1 MLDAITARI
10 DRGRRALGRATLM
23 PFLVRVGIAVS
34 FILALAVA
42 WPVEITAGRYLVPLV
57 VVAVYPAIVPR
68 GRGVTVAVLIVVG
81 GWLLDT
87 TWFDERVALWRV
99 LSLATLL
106 YIGHTLAALAAVLP
120 YDALVNLDVVT
131 GWLAR
136 ALVAVLIAA
145 VLIVV
150 ALGLTSALSGSA
162 FLIAT
167 LTGLAGAA
175 GATILLARLLRRP

>member
-10 DRGRRALGRATLM
+10 DRGRRMVVRATLM
-23 PFLVRVGIAVS
+23 PFLIRIGIALS
-34 FILALAVA
+34 FVLAMTVA
-42 WPVEITAGRYLVPLV
+42 WPVEVAASRYLVLLF
-57 VVAVYPAIVPR
+57 VVALYPAIAPR
-68 GRGVTVAVLIVVG
+68 GRGVTITILVAVG
-81 GWLLDT
+81 GWILDT
-87 TWFDERVALWRV
+87 TWFDARVALWRV
-99 LSLATLL
+99 LSLAALL

-150 ALGLTSALSGSA
+150 ALGLTSALGGSA
-162 FLIAT
+162 FLVAT
-167 LTGLAGAA
+167 LVGLAGAV
-175 GATILLARLLRRP
+175 GATLLLSRLLRRV